1 MHVTHARD
9 TLRAV
14 DAISDR
20 GVTLM
25 QQGHLQQALPLLQQ
39 VLEQRLQLLH
49 KDDPQIGAEI

>member
-1 MHVTHARD
+1 
-9 TLRAV
+9 
-14 DAISDR
+14 
-20 GVTLM
+20 M